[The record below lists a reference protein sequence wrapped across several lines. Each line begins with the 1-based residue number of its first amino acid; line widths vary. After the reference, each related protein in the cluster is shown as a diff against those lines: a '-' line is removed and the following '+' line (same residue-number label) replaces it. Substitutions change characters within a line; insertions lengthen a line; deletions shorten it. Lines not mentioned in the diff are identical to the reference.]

1 MNDSLLNGNF
11 ADKIFCRKKKTENEK
26 EKKKT
31 ERKNETQKQKLTV
44 KVH

>member
-1 MNDSLLNGNF
+1 MNDPLLNGNF
-11 ADKIFCRKKKTENEK
+11 ADKIFCRKKTENEK
-26 EKKKT
+26 EKEKNT

>member
-1 MNDSLLNGNF
+1 MNDPLLNGNF
-11 ADKIFCRKKKTENEK
+11 ADKIFCRKKKQKLRNK
-26 EKKKT
+26 KKKT